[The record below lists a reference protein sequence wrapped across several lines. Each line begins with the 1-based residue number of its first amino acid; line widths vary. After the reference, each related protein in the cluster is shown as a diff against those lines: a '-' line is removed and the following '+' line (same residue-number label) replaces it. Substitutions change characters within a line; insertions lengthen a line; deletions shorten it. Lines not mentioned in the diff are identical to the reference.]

1 MIQEPARVQ
10 ATTYEARGQQKSNV
24 IAAGERI
31 YSANCNC
38 SPKRI
43 ERIAHT
49 RDSPMLTSTTTT
61 TTTTIPIVIN
71 TQPNPRIILIKV
83 PTHSRSSRSSRTE
96 ESAPRTRLI
105 RIPFL
110 PGSVPTTASVKHT
123 LPTAS
128 SSVNYTTSA
137 TASRI
142 ASQANPLTGIIYP
155 PERCSNSSGFPT
167 ILNQVANDQIL
178 DSPLTTT
185 ATVTQTVQVSS
196 TPQTLAS
203 MAGIQL
209 TGADMLSSRQDMS
222 GAMPTATVEEIDVPV
237 FIDEYLE
244 NIEATS
250 STSSS
255 SNKSGEIGKE
265 ICTETDI
272 FDFDFDINLIAEDH
286 IERKEM
292 DQCNLDMDSNYSDNI
307 NSDINGMDELQFQ
320 LLEEGEEE
328 ALDMGSMCNG
338 IDITSNLGEEPDLGN
353 ILTSAENPMLSNFSQ
368 GSMLYSSSQTKCIY
382 ELPMLADENSMENY
396 YNASQQSLGFGLG
409 LGISHQLDG
418 VNEDACSAVLVQDA
432 PPASMCL
439 GVKRTASA
447 AGLVNA
453 AESMPMKRSNLLH
466 LNINKSQLISQ
477 PDIINTPDIIEQV
490 LNFDDANSVRNN
502 VTNQDLIYEELRST
516 EDNTAFTILP
526 DFSAPNTPNSNY
538 SVSST
543 TRSHQATCQT
553 GFAGFITAPVS
564 PAFSTASTS
573 QFSVTTSI
581 TGNSSSKRKRGR
593 PAKEHAEGP
602 DPELMAQMT
611 EDDAKAYRDRIKN
624 NEASRVSRRKTK
636 QREHEEMKEEQDLQA
651 EHEQLTYTLQLVMR
665 EARRYQEYL
674 KRNYHKNSTY
684 VKPEPDH

>member
-10 ATTYEARGQQKSNV
+10 ATTYEAAKGQKSNV

-31 YSANCNC
+31 YSTNCNC
-38 SPKRI
+38 SKKRT
-43 ERIAHT
+43 ERIVHT
-49 RDSPMLTSTTTT
+49 RDSPMLTSTSTGT

-83 PTHSRSSRSSRTE
+83 PTHSSNSNSKSSRAE
-96 ESAPRTRLI
+96 PSAPRTRLI

-123 LPTAS
+123 LPTVS
-128 SSVNYTTSA
+128 SSVNYTTLA

-142 ASQANPLTGIIYP
+142 ARQAIPLTGTIYP
-155 PERCSNSSGFPT
+155 PLQCSSSSGSQV
-167 ILNQVANDQIL
+167 NQVANGQIL
-178 DSPLTTT
+178 GPPTTT
-185 ATVTQTVQVSS
+185 ATSVTQTVQVSS

-209 TGADMLSSRQDMS
+209 TGADMQSHRDMS

-255 SNKSGEIGKE
+255 NKSEEIGKE

-320 LLEEGEEE
+320 LLGDGEEE

-396 YNASQQSLGFGLG
+396 YNASQQSLGFGL
-409 LGISHQLDG
+409 SQLDG
-418 VNEDACSAVLVQDA
+418 VSEDACSAVLVQDA
-432 PPASMCL
+432 PPSTMCP

-447 AGLVNA
+447 AGLVSGV
-453 AESMPMKRSNLLH
+453 ESMPLKRSNLL
-466 LNINKSQLISQ
+466 LNINKSQISF
-477 PDIINTPDIIEQV
+477 PDVINTPDIIEQV
-490 LNFDDANSVRNN
+490 LNFDETNSVSNN

-538 SVSST
+538 SAST
-543 TRSHQATCQT
+543 SRSHATTCQM
-553 GFAGFITAPVS
+553 GFAGLLTAPVS

-573 QFSVTTSI
+573 QFSVSTST
-581 TGNSSSKRKRGR
+581 TGNSKRKRGR

-602 DPELMAQMT
+602 DPEKMAQMS
-611 EDDAKAYRDRIKN
+611 EDDAKSYLDRLKN
-624 NEASRVSRRKTK
+624 NEASRVSRKKTK
-636 QREHEEMKEEQDLQA
+636 ARELEEMKEEQDLQA
-651 EHEQLTYTLQLVMR
+651 EHDQLTYTLQMVMR

-684 VKPEPDH
+684 VKPEPEH

>member
-10 ATTYEARGQQKSNV
+10 ATTYEAARGQQKSNV

-49 RDSPMLTSTTTT
+49 RDSPMLTPTSTS
-61 TTTTIPIVIN
+61 TTIPIVIN

-83 PTHSRSSRSSRTE
+83 PTHSRSSRTE
-96 ESAPRTRLI
+96 QSAPRTRLI

-142 ASQANPLTGIIYP
+142 ASQATIYP
-155 PERCSNSSGFPT
+155 SERSSNSSGSSVV
-167 ILNQVANDQIL
+167 LNQVANDQIL
-178 DSPLTTT
+178 DPLSTTT
-185 ATVTQTVQVSS
+185 TKTTVKQTVQVSS

-255 SNKSGEIGKE
+255 SNKSEEIGKD

-272 FDFDFDINLIAEDH
+272 FDFDFDINLIAGDH

-292 DQCNLDMDSNYSDNI
+292 DQCNLDMDINYSDNI

-396 YNASQQSLGFGLG
+396 FNVSQQSLSFGLG
-409 LGISHQLDG
+409 IGISQLDG
-418 VNEDACSAVLVQDA
+418 VNEDACSAVLVQDAHA

-447 AGLVNA
+447 AGLANT
-453 AESMPMKRSNLLH
+453 AESMPIKRSNLL
-466 LNINKSQLISQ
+466 LNINKSQIISQ
-477 PDIINTPDIIEQV
+477 PDVINTPDIIEQV
-490 LNFDDANSVRNN
+490 LNFDDANSVSNN
-502 VTNQDLIYEELRST
+502 VTNQNLIYEELRST
-516 EDNTAFTILP
+516 EDNTTFTILP

-581 TGNSSSKRKRGR
+581 TGNCSSKRKRGR

-636 QREHEEMKEEQDLQA
+636 KRELEEMKEEQDLQA
-651 EHEQLTYTLQLVMR
+651 EHDQLTYTLQLVMR

-674 KRNYHKNSTY
+674 KRNYHRNSTY